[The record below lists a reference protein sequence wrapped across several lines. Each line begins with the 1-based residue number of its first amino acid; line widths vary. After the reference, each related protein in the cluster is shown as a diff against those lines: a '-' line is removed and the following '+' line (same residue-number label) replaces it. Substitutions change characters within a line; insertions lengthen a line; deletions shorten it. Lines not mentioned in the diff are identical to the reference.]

1 MPSKFSF
8 QKYKDA
14 NVHLKIYQNIFSEFN
29 NFHKQMEDI
38 EQSIGKKQKIFD
50 RLILNEI
57 KCT

>member
-38 EQSIGKKQKIFD
+38 EQSIGKKRNI
-50 RLILNEI
+50 RSINI
-57 KCT
+57 KRN

>member
-14 NVHLKIYQNIFSEFN
+14 NVPCTLKIYQNIFSEFN

-38 EQSIGKKQKIFD
+38 EQSIGKKRNI
-50 RLILNEI
+50 RSINI
-57 KCT
+57 KRN